1 MALTKI
7 TGGVV
12 STTSDYQVGVLTAT
26 KFVGDGSGLT
36 GVASTDN
43 IVTSTPAEF
52 NNTVDING
60 QLEVEN
66 INCSGVVTATSFDG
80 TFTGDGSALTGV
92 GGLGDPQGSTNNL
105 NYLFTSP
112 QLLELTQS
120 TTINPAASTG
130 KVVFT
135 ASESIKVSTG
145 ATVEIGAGTTIRTNV
160 LGLY

>member
-43 IVTSTPAEF
+43 IVTATP
-52 NNTVDING
+52 V
-60 QLEVEN
+60 
-66 INCSGVVTATSFDG
+66 DG

-92 GGLGDPQGSTNNL
+92 GGLGDPQGSTSNL